1 MHKKGVILILIILMS
16 AFTLAQNT
24 SSNTNS
30 STLSSDSTGNQVNTN
45 VIDKAY
51 QCLQTQINNRDP
63 NSLSLQELV
72 FGVLAL
78 GGSNSNLVSKI
89 EGKVVGGDHWA
100 ETTSSIKDTAQV
112 LLAYK
117 RISKN
122 TDSIRSW
129 LESNKRTAT
138 DLTWY
143 LEIDI
148 DNQIPSQCTISKGSD
163 QQTIN
168 INEDMTLSGAPSSC
182 LTIAHQ
188 GFWLKVSNSCI
199 DKNFTITCDHDFTT
213 STLYQRTGSETF
225 FVSPNAHAAPLGGQT
240 QESFNSNCFS
250 ASSSGCDYEGT
261 LWAAL
266 VLEILN
272 KDTSDYLPYL
282 LALSESNQKYL
293 PSSFLYSLTNGLD
306 QYSKLVLLQEQNKY
320 WQAPNTANNK
330 FYDSALALLALK
342 SSNSI
347 EFSNSRKYFESA
359 TSSDGC
365 WNENNIRDTGFLLYA
380 GWPRAVSSS
389 SGSSSSKRCEVNN
402 YSCIPVHKC
411 DEIGG
416 EKYSQYE
423 CSTGICCSE
432 SPILTSCESLNG
444 KVCSAS
450 ETCSGTVSQSS
461 DGSCCLENC
470 ESNSIQTECTIAG
483 GICASSCA
491 DNEEQIT
498 EACTGDKVCCDAKD
512 ISESGTNWILWI
524 ILLVILIS
532 FVIVGIKFKD
542 KIRLMLFKKSQFT
555 SDSYKSGSPPGG
567 RPPFPPA
574 NGAIP
579 FRPQPRVIPV
589 QGSLPSNINK
599 PRQTPEDK
607 EIEETMRKLKEMG
620 K

>member
-1 MHKKGVILILIILMS
+1 MYKKGAILILIVLMS
-16 AFTLAQNT
+16 AFVLAQSN
-24 SSNTNS
+24 SSITNS
-30 STLSSDSTGNQVNTN
+30 SPSSSGTTSSVNTN

-51 QCLQTQINNRDP
+51 QCLQAQINNRDS

-89 EGKVVGGDHWA
+89 DSKIVEGNHWA
-100 ETTSSIKDTAQV
+100 ESTSPIKDTAQV

-129 LESNKRTAT
+129 LDSNRKTAT

-148 DNQIPSQCTISKGSD
+148 ENQLSSQCTVKKGTDS
-163 QQTIN
+163 QTITVH
-168 INEDMTLSGAPSSC
+168 EDMTLSGAPSAC

-199 DKNFTITCDHDFTT
+199 DQNFTITCDHDFTT

-225 FVSPNAHAAPLGGQT
+225 FVTPTAHSATLGGQT

-261 LWAAL
+261 LWAAVAL
-266 VLEILN
+266 DTLN

-282 LALSESNQKYL
+282 LALSEANQKYL
-293 PSSFLYSLTNGLD
+293 PSAFLYILTNGQE
-306 QYSKLVLLQEQNKY
+306 QYSELTQLQQQSKY
-320 WQAPNTANNK
+320 WQAPNTVNNR

-342 SSNSI
+342 SSNSA
-347 EFSNSRKYFESA
+347 EFSNSRTYFESV
-359 TSSDGC
+359 TSPDGC

-380 GWPRAVSSS
+380 GWPRTVSSGTGQQS
-389 SGSSSSKRCEVNN
+389 NDCGSQS
-402 YSCIPVHKC
+402 YSCVPVPIC

-416 EKYSQYE
+416 EIYAQYD
-423 CSTGICCSE
+423 CSTGVCCSK
-432 SPILTSCESLNG
+432 SPIKQSCQEQGGQLCGADES
-444 KVCSAS
+444 
-450 ETCSGTVSQSS
+450 CSGSSAQSS
-461 DGSCCLENC
+461 EGTCCLATC
-470 ESNSIQTECTIAG
+470 EPASQQTACEISG
-483 GICASSCA
+483 GICSSSCS
-491 DNEEQIT
+491 DQTNQIGESCEDT
-498 EACTGDKVCCDAKD
+498 SQVCCKANQVSK
-512 ISESGTNWILWI
+512 SGTNWVLWI
-524 ILLVILIS
+524 ILLIILIALA
-532 FVIVGIKFKD
+532 VVGIKFKD
-542 KIRLMLFKKSQFT
+542 KIRLMLYKKSQ
-555 SDSYKSGSPPGG
+555 SPPSSYKPGFPPGG

-574 NGAIP
+574 SGAIP
-579 FRPQPRVIPV
+579 FKPQQRMISP
-589 QGSLPSNINK
+589 QGSLPAVVNK

-607 EIEETMRKLKEMG
+607 EIEETMRKLKDMG